1 MKKYK
6 FSILAAFLLGF
17 SACDNKLDLE
27 PYQSISEEKALSTE
41 QNVRAAIMGAYDAM
55 SLGGMWGG
63 NAYIISE
70 LAGADGEVRWV
81 GTFDGLRTI
90 FNHQLIA
97 ENGNALETW
106 TDGYDAINRCNNVL
120 SATSI
125 FRDADE
131 KNQVEGEALFLRS
144 AAFFELVRL
153 HAKSYEAGASN
164 SQLGIP
170 LVLTPTRGIDE
181 GSFVSRATVEEV
193 YSQIVADLTKAK
205 TLLPEDN
212 GTRAGKFTAA
222 ALLARVYLQ
231 MGRYADAKTN
241 ADEVINSGAFS
252 LVSDYEN
259 CFNNDDNS
267 TEDIFAVQVSAQ
279 DADEPTTWVFYS
291 IPEFGGR
298 DGDIEIEQKHLDLYP
313 AGDARA
319 AYFFEGNGAVR
330 SGKWRNQ
337 YRNIPIIRLSEMYL
351 ISAEAAVRA
360 GQNGDEAFNT
370 VHTRAGNAAKT
381 NVTLDDVLL
390 ERRLE
395 LAHEGHKLHDA
406 KRLRNTIDGLP
417 YTDPKLVL
425 PIPAREID
433 ANPNLVQNEGY

>member
-1 MKKYK
+1 MKKYT

-41 QNVRAAIMGAYDAM
+41 QNVRAATLGAYDAIARD
-55 SLGGMWGG
+55 GMLGG

-97 ENGNALETW
+97 ENGNALDTW
-106 TDGYDAINRCNNVL
+106 ADGYNAINRCNNVL
-120 SATSI
+120 SALSI
-125 FRDADE
+125 FNDE
-131 KNQVEGEALFLRS
+131 EEKSQIEGEALFVRS
-144 AAFFELVRL
+144 LAYFELVRL
-153 HAKSYEAGASN
+153 YGKTYEAGATN
-164 SQLGIP
+164 SQLGVP

-181 GSFVSRATVEEV
+181 SSFVRRATVEEV
-193 YSQIVADLTKAK
+193 YSQIIADLTKAK
-205 TLLPEDN
+205 TLLPDDN
-212 GTRAGKFTAA
+212 GVRAGKFTAA

-241 ADEVINSGAFS
+241 ADEVINSGIYS
-252 LVSDYEN
+252 LVSDYSN

-267 TEDIFAVQVSAQ
+267 AEDIFAIQVSAQ
-279 DADEPTTWVFYS
+279 DAGQATTWVFYS

-319 AYFFEGNGAVR
+319 ALFYEGNGAVR

-337 YRNIPIIRLSEMYL
+337 YRNIPVIRLSEMYL

-360 GQNGDEAFNT
+360 GQSGDDAFNA

-381 NVTLDDVLL
+381 NVTLADVLL

-395 LAHEGHKLHDA
+395 LAHEGHKLHDG

-417 YTDPKLVL
+417 YSDPKLVL
-425 PIPAREID
+425 PIPAREMD